1 MALANSLIGS
11 TNTNLVVVPA
21 GKQYAI
27 LTLMVCNTAAE
38 DPTGSN
44 DSKFDLHFV
53 PQGQSIGAV
62 NQDLSQGVPFT
73 TRSFGPMPAQR
84 GFGGNAGKRAFVGG
98 LLNNQTGIGGIATS
112 LGTGIALRSSI
123 ETANALEQQ
132 RLKLAAAA

>member
-44 DSKFDLHFV
+44 DSKFDF
-53 PQGQSIGAV
+53 
-62 NQDLSQGVPFT
+62 
-73 TRSFGPMPAQR
+73 
-84 GFGGNAGKRAFVGG
+84 
-98 LLNNQTGIGGIATS
+98 
-112 LGTGIALRSSI
+112 GTG
-123 ETANALEQQ
+123 
-132 RLKLAAAA
+132 

>member
-62 NQDLSQGVPFT
+62 NQVCKEINVTGAETFTFDTEKMVLSEGD
-73 TRSFGPMPAQR
+73 
-84 GFGGNAGKRAFVGG
+84 
-98 LLNNQTGIGGIATS
+98 
-112 LGTGIALRSSI
+112 SI
-123 ETANALEQQ
+123 VAVSQVVF
-132 RLKLAAAA
+132 

>member
-62 NQDLSQGVPFT
+62 NQVCKEINVTGAETITFDTEKMVLSEGDSIVAVSQAPLNLSATV
-73 TRSFGPMPAQR
+73 SF
-84 GFGGNAGKRAFVGG
+84 
-98 LLNNQTGIGGIATS
+98 
-112 LGTGIALRSSI
+112 
-123 ETANALEQQ
+123 LEV
-132 RLKLAAAA
+132 

>member
-44 DSKFDLHFV
+44 DSKFDLHFRERRKSKNC
-53 PQGQSIGAV
+53 QNIFFRWKK
-62 NQDLSQGVPFT
+62 D
-73 TRSFGPMPAQR
+73 
-84 GFGGNAGKRAFVGG
+84 
-98 LLNNQTGIGGIATS
+98 
-112 LGTGIALRSSI
+112 
-123 ETANALEQQ
+123 
-132 RLKLAAAA
+132 

>member
-44 DSKFDLHFV
+44 DSKFDLD
-53 PQGQSIGAV
+53 S
-62 NQDLSQGVPFT
+62 DLC
-73 TRSFGPMPAQR
+73 
-84 GFGGNAGKRAFVGG
+84 
-98 LLNNQTGIGGIATS
+98 LNCDVYLCWDLN
-112 LGTGIALRSSI
+112 
-123 ETANALEQQ
+123 
-132 RLKLAAAA
+132 